1 MSRSDYQI
9 KESSGMIDPIR
20 RDKDYRMSFL
30 QSSFFKKYLLPGF
43 VFQSVTIAGGYGTGR
58 ELVEFFLNYGPLG
71 GFLGMFLVTTLMW
84 SLILA
89 VSFEFSRKF
98 QAFNYRTFF
107 KKLLGPFWFLFEI
120 IYAIQIFLV
129 LAVIGSAAGVILRDN
144 FGLPYMIGVMI
155 MLAAV
160 GFLTFKGKSLIENF
174 LSVWSIV
181 LYLVYVAFFVV
192 ALVKFGPLIQKN
204 FASGIIL
211 PKWALGGFKY
221 ALYNLGTVPAVL
233 FCLNHIETRKEAV
246 TAGILGG
253 FIGIIPGALFF
264 VSVVSHYPQVLPEE
278 IPAVFLLQKAGV
290 PILLIVFQI
299 VLFGTLIETGTG
311 FIHSVNERI
320 RSTLQTKGKEMLR
333 WQRPLVA
340 VIMLLIAMGISSFGL
355 INLIAKGYG
364 SAAWGF
370 LVAYIV
376 PILTFGI
383 YKLVKP

>member
-1 MSRSDYQI
+1 MT
-9 KESSGMIDPIR
+9 
-20 RDKDYRMSFL
+20 FL
-30 QSSFFKKYLLPGF
+30 KSSFFKKYLLPGF

-58 ELVEFFLNYGPLG
+58 ELVEYFLKYGPLG
-71 GFLGMFLVTTLMW
+71 GLLGMFLITTLMW
-84 SLILA
+84 SVILA

-98 QAFNYRTFF
+98 KAYDYRTFF

-120 IYAIQIFLV
+120 IYAVQIFLV
-129 LAVIGSAAGVILRDN
+129 LAVIGSAAGIILRDN
-144 FGLPYMIGVMI
+144 FGVPYMVGVFI

-174 LSVWSIV
+174 LSLWSII
-181 LYLVYVAFFVV
+181 LYLVYAVFFVV
-192 ALVKFGPLIQKN
+192 ALLKFGPMIQKN
-204 FASGIIL
+204 FASGMIL

-233 FCLNHIETRKEAV
+233 FCLNHIESRKEAV

-264 VSVVSHYPQVLPEE
+264 VSVVGYYPGVLPEE
-278 IPAVFLLQKAGV
+278 IPAVFLLQKADV
-290 PILLIVFQI
+290 PLLLIIFQL

-320 RSTLQTKGKEMLR
+320 QSTLRAKGKELLR
-333 WQRPLVA
+333 WQRPIVA
-340 VIMLLIAMGISSFGL
+340 LIMLSIALGISTFGL

-364 SAAWGF
+364 TAAWGF
-370 LVAYIV
+370 LIAYII
-376 PILTFGI
+376 PLLTIGI
-383 YKLVKP
+383 YKLIKSRS

>member
-1 MSRSDYQI
+1 MT
-9 KESSGMIDPIR
+9 
-20 RDKDYRMSFL
+20 FL
-30 QSSFFKKYLLPGF
+30 KSSFFKKYLLPGF

-58 ELVEFFLNYGPLG
+58 ELVEYFLKYGPLG
-71 GFLGMFLVTTLMW
+71 GLLGMFLITTLMW
-84 SLILA
+84 SVILA

-98 QAFNYRTFF
+98 KAYDYRTFF

-120 IYAIQIFLV
+120 IYAVQIFLV
-129 LAVIGSAAGVILRDN
+129 LAVIGSAAGIILRDN
-144 FGLPYMIGVMI
+144 FGVPYMVGVFI

-174 LSVWSIV
+174 LSLWSII
-181 LYLVYVAFFVV
+181 LYLVYAVFFVV
-192 ALVKFGPLIQKN
+192 ALLKFGPMIQKN
-204 FASGIIL
+204 FASGMIL

-233 FCLNHIETRKEAV
+233 FCLNHIESRKEAV

-264 VSVVSHYPQVLPEE
+264 VSVVGYYPGVLPEE
-278 IPAVFLLQKAGV
+278 IPAVFLLQKADV
-290 PILLIVFQI
+290 PLLLIIFQL

-320 RSTLQTKGKEMLR
+320 QSTLRAKGKELLR
-333 WQRPLVA
+333 WQRPIVA
-340 VIMLLIAMGISSFGL
+340 LIMLLIALGISTFGL

-364 SAAWGF
+364 TAAWGF
-370 LVAYIV
+370 LIAYII
-376 PILTFGI
+376 PLLTIGI
-383 YKLVKP
+383 YKLIKSRS

>member
-1 MSRSDYQI
+1 VT
-9 KESSGMIDPIR
+9 
-20 RDKDYRMSFL
+20 FL
-30 QSSFFKKYLLPGF
+30 KSSFFKKYLLPGF

-58 ELVEFFLNYGPLG
+58 ELVEYFLKYGPLG
-71 GFLGMFLVTTLMW
+71 GLLGMFLITTLMW
-84 SLILA
+84 SVILA

-98 QAFNYRTFF
+98 KAYDYRTFF

-120 IYAIQIFLV
+120 IYAVQIFLV
-129 LAVIGSAAGVILRDN
+129 LAVIGSAAGIILRDN
-144 FGLPYMIGVMI
+144 FGVPYMVGVFI

-174 LSVWSIV
+174 LSLWSII
-181 LYLVYVAFFVV
+181 LYLVYAVFFVV
-192 ALVKFGPLIQKN
+192 ALLKFGPMIQKN
-204 FASGIIL
+204 FASGMIL

-233 FCLNHIETRKEAV
+233 FCLNHIESRKEAV

-264 VSVVSHYPQVLPEE
+264 VSVVGYYPGVLPEE
-278 IPAVFLLQKAGV
+278 IPAVFLLQKADV
-290 PILLIVFQI
+290 PLLLIIFQL

-320 RSTLQTKGKEMLR
+320 QSTLRAKGKELLR
-333 WQRPLVA
+333 WQRPIVA
-340 VIMLLIAMGISSFGL
+340 LIMLLIALGISTFGL

-364 SAAWGF
+364 TAAWGF
-370 LVAYIV
+370 LIAYII
-376 PILTFGI
+376 PLLTIGI
-383 YKLVKP
+383 YKLIKSRS

>member
-1 MSRSDYQI
+1 
-9 KESSGMIDPIR
+9 
-20 RDKDYRMSFL
+20 MSFL

-71 GFLGMFLVTTLMW
+71 GLLGMFLVTTLMW

-89 VSFEFSRKF
+89 ISFEFSRKF
-98 QAFNYRTFF
+98 KAYDYRTFF

-129 LAVIGSAAGVILRDN
+129 LAVIGSAAGIILRDN
-144 FGLPYMIGVMI
+144 FGVPYIGGVII

-160 GFLTFKGKSLIENF
+160 GFLTFKGKGLIENF
-174 LSVWSIV
+174 LSVWSII
-181 LYLVYVAFFVV
+181 LYLVYIAFFVV
-192 ALVKFGPLIQKN
+192 ALIKFGPLIQKN
-204 FASGIIL
+204 FASGLIL
-211 PKWALGGFKY
+211 PRWALGGFKY

-233 FCLNHIETRKEAV
+233 FCLNHIESRKEAV

-253 FIGIIPGALFF
+253 FTGIIPGALFF
-264 VSVVSHYPQVLPEE
+264 VSVVGYYPGVLPEE

-290 PILLIVFQI
+290 PVLLIVFQI

-320 RSTLQTKGKEMLR
+320 RSTLRAKGKELLR

-340 VIMLLIAMGISSFGL
+340 MIMLLIALGISTFGL
-355 INLIAKGYG
+355 VNLIAKGYG

-370 LVAYIV
+370 LIAYII
-376 PILTFGI
+376 PILTLGV
-383 YKLVKP
+383 YKIVKSSS

>member
-1 MSRSDYQI
+1 
-9 KESSGMIDPIR
+9 
-20 RDKDYRMSFL
+20 MSFL
-30 QSSFFKKYLLPGF
+30 RSSFFKKYLLPGF

-71 GFLGMFLVTTLMW
+71 GLLGMLLVTTLMW
-84 SLILA
+84 SIILA

-98 QAFNYRTFF
+98 KAYDYRTFF

-120 IYAIQIFLV
+120 IYAVQIFLV
-129 LAVIGSAAGVILRDN
+129 LAVIGSAAGIILRDN
-144 FGLPYMIGVMI
+144 FGVPYMVGVLI
-155 MLAAV
+155 ILAAV
-160 GFLTFKGKSLIENF
+160 GFLTFKGKGLIENF
-174 LSVWSIV
+174 LSVWSII
-181 LYLVYVAFFVV
+181 LYLVYAAFFVV
-192 ALVKFGPLIQKN
+192 ALIKFGPLIQNN

-233 FCLNHIETRKEAV
+233 FCLNHIESRKEAI

-264 VSVVSHYPQVLPEE
+264 VSVVGYYPGVLPEE
-278 IPAVFLLQKAGV
+278 ISAVFLLQKAGV
-290 PILLIVFQI
+290 PVLLIAFQI

-320 RSTLQTKGKEMLR
+320 RSTLREKGKELLR

-340 VIMLLIAMGISSFGL
+340 VIMLLTAFGISTFGL
-355 INLIAKGYG
+355 VDLIAKGYG

-370 LVAYIV
+370 LIAYII
-376 PILTFGI
+376 PILTLGI
-383 YKLVKP
+383 YKLVKSRR

>member
-1 MSRSDYQI
+1 MN
-9 KESSGMIDPIR
+9 
-20 RDKDYRMSFL
+20 FL
-30 QSSFFKKYLLPGF
+30 KSSFFKKYLLPGF

-58 ELVEFFLNYGPLG
+58 ELVEYFLKYGPLG
-71 GFLGMFLVTTLMW
+71 GLLGMFLVTTLMW
-84 SLILA
+84 SVILA

-98 QAFNYRTFF
+98 KAYDYRTFF

-120 IYAIQIFLV
+120 IYAVQIFLV
-129 LAVIGSAAGVILRDN
+129 LAVIGSAAGIILRDN
-144 FGLPYMIGVMI
+144 FGVPYMVGVFI

-174 LSVWSIV
+174 LSLWSII
-181 LYLVYVAFFVV
+181 LYLVYAVFFVV
-192 ALVKFGPLIQKN
+192 ALLKFGPMIQKN
-204 FASGIIL
+204 FASGMIL
-211 PKWALGGFKY
+211 PNWALGGFKY

-233 FCLNHIETRKEAV
+233 FCLNHIESRKEAV

-264 VSVVSHYPQVLPEE
+264 VSVVGYYPGVLPEE

-290 PILLIVFQI
+290 PLLLIVFQL

-320 RSTLQTKGKEMLR
+320 QSTLRVKGRKLLR
-333 WQRPLVA
+333 WQRPLIA
-340 VIMLLIAMGISSFGL
+340 LLMLLVAIGIATFGL
-355 INLIAKGYG
+355 VNLIAKGYG

-370 LVAYIV
+370 LIAYII
-376 PILTFGI
+376 PLLTIGI
-383 YKLVKP
+383 YKLAKSRS

>member
-1 MSRSDYQI
+1 MT
-9 KESSGMIDPIR
+9 
-20 RDKDYRMSFL
+20 FL
-30 QSSFFKKYLLPGF
+30 KSSFFKKYLLPGF

-58 ELVEFFLNYGPLG
+58 ELVEYFLKYGPLG
-71 GFLGMFLVTTLMW
+71 GLLGMFLITTLMW
-84 SLILA
+84 SVILA

-98 QAFNYRTFF
+98 KAYDYRTFF

-120 IYAIQIFLV
+120 IYAVQIFLV
-129 LAVIGSAAGVILRDN
+129 LAVIGSAAGIILRDN
-144 FGLPYMIGVMI
+144 FGIPYMVGVFI

-174 LSVWSIV
+174 LSLWSII
-181 LYLVYVAFFVV
+181 LYLVYAVFFVV
-192 ALVKFGPLIQKN
+192 ALLKFGPMIQKN
-204 FASGIIL
+204 FASGMIL

-233 FCLNHIETRKEAV
+233 FCLNHIESRKEAV

-264 VSVVSHYPQVLPEE
+264 VSVVGYYPGVLPEE

-290 PILLIVFQI
+290 PLLLIIFQL

-320 RSTLQTKGKEMLR
+320 QSTLRAKGKELLR
-333 WQRPLVA
+333 WQRPIVA
-340 VIMLLIAMGISSFGL
+340 LIMLLIALGISTFGL

-364 SAAWGF
+364 TAAWGF
-370 LVAYIV
+370 LIAYII
-376 PILTFGI
+376 PLLTIGI
-383 YKLVKP
+383 YKLIKSRS

>member
-1 MSRSDYQI
+1 
-9 KESSGMIDPIR
+9 
-20 RDKDYRMSFL
+20 MSFL
-30 QSSFFKKYLLPGF
+30 RSAFFKKYLLPGF

-71 GFLGMFLVTTLMW
+71 GLLGMFLVTTLMW
-84 SLILA
+84 SLVLA

-98 QAFNYRTFF
+98 KAYDYRTFF

-120 IYAIQIFLV
+120 IYAVQIFLV
-129 LAVIGSAAGVILRDN
+129 LAVIGSAAGIILRDN
-144 FGLPYMIGVMI
+144 FGIPYLAGVLF
-155 MLAAV
+155 MLAGV
-160 GFLTFKGKSLIENF
+160 GFLTFKGKGLIENF
-174 LSVWSIV
+174 LSVWSII
-181 LYLVYVAFFVV
+181 LYLVYAAFFMV
-192 ALVKFGPLIQKN
+192 ALLKFGPLIQKS
-204 FASGIIL
+204 FMSGIIL

-233 FCLNHIETRKEAV
+233 FCLNHIESRKEAV

-264 VSVVSHYPQVLPEE
+264 IAVVGYYPGVLPEE

-290 PILLIVFQI
+290 PVLLIAFQI

-320 RSTLQTKGKEMLR
+320 RSTLRAKGKELMR

-340 VIMLLIAMGISSFGL
+340 MIMLLSAFGISTFGL
-355 INLIAKGYG
+355 VNLIAKGYG

-370 LVAYIV
+370 LIAYII
-376 PILTFGI
+376 PILTLGV
-383 YKLVKP
+383 YKIAKSRS

>member
-1 MSRSDYQI
+1 MSI
-9 KESSGMIDPIR
+9 
-20 RDKDYRMSFL
+20 L

-71 GFLGMFLVTTLMW
+71 GILGMFLVTTLMW
-84 SLILA
+84 SIILA

-98 QAFNYRTFF
+98 KAYDYRTFF

-120 IYAIQIFLV
+120 IYAVQIFLV
-129 LAVIGSAAGVILRDN
+129 LAVIGSAAGIILRDN
-144 FGLPYMIGVMI
+144 FGLPYMAGVLI

-160 GFLTFKGKSLIENF
+160 GFLTFKGKGLIENF
-174 LSVWSIV
+174 LSIWSII
-181 LYLVYVAFFVV
+181 LYLVYAAFFVV
-192 ALVKFGPLIQKN
+192 ALMKFGPLIRDS
-204 FASGIIL
+204 FASGTIL

-233 FCLNHIETRKEAV
+233 FCLNHIQSRKEAV

-264 VSVVSHYPQVLPEE
+264 VAVVGHYPGVLPEE

-290 PILLIVFQI
+290 PLLLIVFQL

-320 RSTLQTKGKEMLR
+320 RSTLEAKGKELLR
-333 WQRPLVA
+333 WERPLVA
-340 VIMLLIAMGISSFGL
+340 VIMLLMALGISMFGL
-355 INLIAKGYG
+355 VNLIAKGYG
-364 SAAWGF
+364 SASWGF
-370 LVAYIV
+370 LIAYII
-376 PILTFGI
+376 PILTVGI
-383 YKLVKP
+383 YKIFKSSR

>member
-1 MSRSDYQI
+1 
-9 KESSGMIDPIR
+9 
-20 RDKDYRMSFL
+20 MSFL
-30 QSSFFKKYLLPGF
+30 RSSFFKKYLLPGF

-71 GFLGMFLVTTLMW
+71 GLLGMFLVTTLMW

-89 VSFEFSRKF
+89 ISFEFSRKF
-98 QAFNYRTFF
+98 KAYDYRTFF

-144 FGLPYMIGVMI
+144 FGVPYIGGVII

-160 GFLTFKGKSLIENF
+160 GFLTFKGKGLIENF
-174 LSVWSIV
+174 LSVWSII
-181 LYLVYVAFFVV
+181 LYLVYIAFFVV
-192 ALVKFGPLIQKN
+192 ALIKFGPLIQKN
-204 FASGIIL
+204 FASGLIL
-211 PKWALGGFKY
+211 PRWALGGFKY

-233 FCLNHIETRKEAV
+233 FCLNHIESRKEAV

-264 VSVVSHYPQVLPEE
+264 VSVFGYYPGVLPEE

-290 PILLIVFQI
+290 PVLLIVFQI

-320 RSTLQTKGKEMLR
+320 RSTLRAKGKELLR

-340 VIMLLIAMGISSFGL
+340 MIMLLIALGISTFGL
-355 INLIAKGYG
+355 VNLIAKGYG

-370 LVAYIV
+370 LIAYII
-376 PILTFGI
+376 PILTLGV
-383 YKLVKP
+383 YKIVKSSS

>member
-1 MSRSDYQI
+1 
-9 KESSGMIDPIR
+9 
-20 RDKDYRMSFL
+20 MSFL
-30 QSSFFKKYLLPGF
+30 RSSFFKKYLLPGF

-71 GFLGMFLVTTLMW
+71 GLLGMFLVTTLMW
-84 SLILA
+84 SIILA
-89 VSFEFSRKF
+89 VSFEFSRRFK
-98 QAFNYRTFF
+98 AYDYRTFF

-120 IYAIQIFLV
+120 IYAVQIFLV
-129 LAVIGSAAGVILRDN
+129 LAVIGSAAGIILRDN
-144 FGLPYMIGVMI
+144 FGIPYIAGVFI

-160 GFLTFKGKSLIENF
+160 GFLTFKGKGLIENF
-174 LSVWSIV
+174 LSVWSII
-181 LYLVYVAFFVV
+181 LYLVYAAFFVV
-192 ALVKFGPLIQKN
+192 ALLKFGPLIQKS

-233 FCLNHIETRKEAV
+233 FCLNHIESRKEAV

-264 VSVVSHYPQVLPEE
+264 VSVVGHYPGVLPEE

-290 PILLIVFQI
+290 PLLLIVFQL

-320 RSTLQTKGKEMLR
+320 RATLRAKGKELLR

-340 VIMLLIAMGISSFGL
+340 LIMLLIALGISTFGL
-355 INLIAKGYG
+355 VNLIAKGYG

-370 LVAYIV
+370 LIAYII
-376 PILTFGI
+376 PILTLGV
-383 YKLVKP
+383 YKIVKSRK

>member
-1 MSRSDYQI
+1 MA
-9 KESSGMIDPIR
+9 
-20 RDKDYRMSFL
+20 FL

-71 GFLGMFLVTTLMW
+71 GLLGMFLVTTVMW
-84 SLILA
+84 SAILA
-89 VSFEFSRKF
+89 ISFEFSRKF
-98 QAFNYRTFF
+98 KAYDYRTFF

-120 IYAIQIFLV
+120 IYAVQIFLV
-129 LAVIGSAAGVILRDN
+129 LAVIGSAAGIILRDN
-144 FGLPYMIGVMI
+144 FGLPYMTGVMI

-160 GFLTFKGKSLIENF
+160 GFLTFKGKGLIENF

-181 LYLVYVAFFVV
+181 LYLVYAAFFVV
-192 ALVKFGPLIQKN
+192 AIIKFGPFIQKN
-204 FASGIIL
+204 FASGIIH

-233 FCLNHIETRKEAV
+233 FCLNHIESRKEAM

-264 VSVVSHYPQVLPEE
+264 FSVLGHYPGVLPEE

-290 PILLIVFQI
+290 PVLLIVFQI

-320 RSTLQTKGKEMLR
+320 RSTLEAKGKELMR

-340 VIMLLIAMGISSFGL
+340 AIMLLIAMGISSFGL
-355 INLIAKGYG
+355 VNLIAKGYG

-370 LVAYIV
+370 LFAYII
-376 PILTFGI
+376 PILTLGV
-383 YKLVKP
+383 YKIIKSRS

>member
-1 MSRSDYQI
+1 MA
-9 KESSGMIDPIR
+9 
-20 RDKDYRMSFL
+20 FL

-71 GFLGMFLVTTLMW
+71 GLLGMFLVTTVMW
-84 SLILA
+84 SAILA
-89 VSFEFSRKF
+89 ISFEFSRKF
-98 QAFNYRTFF
+98 KAYDYRTFF

-120 IYAIQIFLV
+120 IYAVQIFLV
-129 LAVIGSAAGVILRDN
+129 LAVIGSAAGIILRDN
-144 FGLPYMIGVMI
+144 FGLPYMTGVMI

-160 GFLTFKGKSLIENF
+160 GFLTFKGKGLIENF

-181 LYLVYVAFFVV
+181 LYLVYAAFFVV
-192 ALVKFGPLIQKN
+192 AIIKFGPLIQKN
-204 FASGIIL
+204 FASGIIH

-233 FCLNHIETRKEAV
+233 FCLNHIESRKEAM

-264 VSVVSHYPQVLPEE
+264 VSVLGHYPGVLPEE

-290 PILLIVFQI
+290 PVLLIVFQI

-320 RSTLQTKGKEMLR
+320 RSTLEAKGKELMR

-340 VIMLLIAMGISSFGL
+340 AIMLLIAMGISSFGL

-370 LVAYIV
+370 LIAYII
-376 PILTFGI
+376 PILTLGV
-383 YKLVKP
+383 YKIIKSRS

>member
-1 MSRSDYQI
+1 
-9 KESSGMIDPIR
+9 
-20 RDKDYRMSFL
+20 MSFL
-30 QSSFFKKYLLPGF
+30 RSSFFKKYLLPGF

-71 GFLGMFLVTTLMW
+71 GLLGMFLVTTLMW
-84 SLILA
+84 SIILA
-89 VSFEFSRKF
+89 ISFEFSRKF
-98 QAFNYRTFF
+98 KAYDYRTFF
-107 KKLLGPFWFLFEI
+107 KKLLGPFWPLFEI
-120 IYAIQIFLV
+120 IYAVQIFLV

-144 FGLPYMIGVMI
+144 FGLPYMVGVII

-160 GFLTFKGKSLIENF
+160 GFLTFEGKSFIENF
-174 LSVWSIV
+174 LSVWSII
-181 LYLVYVAFFVV
+181 LYLVYAAFFVV
-192 ALVKFGPLIQKN
+192 ALVKFGPLIQTS
-204 FASGIIL
+204 FTSGVIL

-264 VSVVSHYPQVLPEE
+264 IAVVGHYPGVLPEE
-278 IPAVFLLQKAGV
+278 IPAVFLLHKAGV
-290 PILLIVFQI
+290 PILLIVFQL

-320 RSTLQTKGKEMLR
+320 RSTLEAKGKELLR
-333 WQRPLVA
+333 WQRPIVA
-340 VIMLLIAMGISSFGL
+340 VIMLSIAIGISTFGL
-355 INLIAKGYG
+355 VNLIAKGYG

-370 LVAYIV
+370 LIAYIIPV
-376 PILTFGI
+376 LTLGI
-383 YKLVKP
+383 YKILKSKR

>member
-1 MSRSDYQI
+1 
-9 KESSGMIDPIR
+9 
-20 RDKDYRMSFL
+20 MSFL
-30 QSSFFKKYLLPGF
+30 RSSFFKKYLLPGF

-71 GFLGMFLVTTLMW
+71 GLLGMFLVTTLMW
-84 SLILA
+84 SIILA

-98 QAFNYRTFF
+98 KAYDYRTFF

-120 IYAIQIFLV
+120 IYAVQIFLV
-129 LAVIGSAAGVILRDN
+129 LAVIGSAAGIILRDN
-144 FGLPYMIGVMI
+144 FGVPYLAGVLI
-155 MLAAV
+155 MLVAV
-160 GFLTFKGKSLIENF
+160 GFLTFKGKGLIENF
-174 LSVWSIV
+174 LSVWSII
-181 LYLVYVAFFVV
+181 LYLVYAAFFVV
-192 ALVKFGPLIQKN
+192 ALIKFGPLIEKN

-211 PKWALGGFKY
+211 PNWVLGGFKY

-233 FCLNHIETRKEAV
+233 FCLNHIESRKEAV

-264 VSVVSHYPQVLPEE
+264 IAVVGYYPGVLPEE
-278 IPAVFLLQKAGV
+278 IPAVFLLHKAGV
-290 PILLIVFQI
+290 PILLIAFQI

-320 RSTLQTKGKEMLR
+320 RSTLRAKGKELMR

-340 VIMLLIAMGISSFGL
+340 MIMLLSAFGISTFGL
-355 INLIAKGYG
+355 VNLIAKGYG

-370 LVAYIV
+370 LIAYII
-376 PILTFGI
+376 PILTLGI
-383 YKLVKP
+383 FKLIKS

>member
-1 MSRSDYQI
+1 
-9 KESSGMIDPIR
+9 
-20 RDKDYRMSFL
+20 MSFL
-30 QSSFFKKYLLPGF
+30 RSSFFKKYLLPGF

-58 ELVEFFLNYGPLG
+58 ELVEYFLNYGPLG
-71 GFLGMFLVTTLMW
+71 GLLGMFLVTTLMW
-84 SLILA
+84 SIILA
-89 VSFEFSRKF
+89 ISFEFSRKF
-98 QAFNYRTFF
+98 KAYDYRTFF

-120 IYAIQIFLV
+120 IYAVQIFLV

-144 FGLPYMIGVMI
+144 FGIPYMVGVFI

-174 LSVWSIV
+174 LSVWSII
-181 LYLVYVAFFVV
+181 LYLVYAVFFVV
-192 ALVKFGPLIQKN
+192 ALLKFGPMIQKN

-233 FCLNHIETRKEAV
+233 FCLNHIESRKEAV

-264 VSVVSHYPQVLPEE
+264 VSVVGYYPGVLPEE

-290 PILLIVFQI
+290 PLLLIVFQL

-311 FIHSVNERI
+311 FNHTVNERI
-320 RSTLQTKGKEMLR
+320 QSTLRAKGKELLR
-333 WQRPLVA
+333 WHRPLVA
-340 VIMLLIAMGISSFGL
+340 LIMLLIAVSISTFGL
-355 INLIAKGYG
+355 VNLIAKGYG
-364 SAAWGF
+364 TAAWGF
-370 LVAYIV
+370 LIAYII
-376 PILTFGI
+376 PILTLGI
-383 YKLVKP
+383 YKIVRSRS